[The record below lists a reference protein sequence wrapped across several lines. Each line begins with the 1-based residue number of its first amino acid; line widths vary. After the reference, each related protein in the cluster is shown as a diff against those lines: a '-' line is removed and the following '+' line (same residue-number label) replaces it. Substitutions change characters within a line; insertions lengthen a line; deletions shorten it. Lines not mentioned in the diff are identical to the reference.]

1 MMAAVY
7 FILMVED
14 VKSGELLYY
23 FEEEKRVIETKDCC
37 WMDDETYWMDLLL
50 DIYTYVLIEQLDI

>member
-7 FILMVED
+7 FILMVGY
-14 VKSGELLYY
+14 VKSGGLFDC

>member
-7 FILMVED
+7 FILMVEN
-14 VKSGELLYY
+14 VKSDELFYC